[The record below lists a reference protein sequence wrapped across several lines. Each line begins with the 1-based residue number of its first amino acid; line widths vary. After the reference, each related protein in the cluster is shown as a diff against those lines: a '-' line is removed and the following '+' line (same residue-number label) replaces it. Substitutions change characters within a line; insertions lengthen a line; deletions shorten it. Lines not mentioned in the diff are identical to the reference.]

1 MISVP
6 SRDFQPM
13 SVHVV
18 VTCVYAPGGFWNQRP
33 CASMLPEGRMTSDLA
48 AGQVSAQFS
57 ARAGK
62 NCYSCFVGTGNIHE
76 TIYHQMR
83 VFRDTDGVGTGNFH
97 KTRQDYD
104 DGQISSELRNIRTRE
119 ILMPTHV
126 IQIFPMRPRVR
137 TSIVKS
143 PASPGPSHSGPHTG
157 QLDSSG
163 QSERSKGGCS
173 RYVSD
178 EIFTFGMGK

>member
-1 MISVP
+1 MVRSGP
-6 SRDFQPM
+6 
-13 SVHVV
+13 
-18 VTCVYAPGGFWNQRP
+18 AAK
-33 CASMLPEGRMTSDLA
+33 CASMLPDLRIASDLA
-48 AGQVSAQFS
+48 AGQSLTPSFLQSRKTLPFMSRKPTSITMTQFY
-57 ARAGK
+57 R
-62 NCYSCFVGTGNIHE
+62 
-76 TIYHQMR
+76 MR
-83 VFRDTDGVGTGNFH
+83 VFRDTDGVGAGNFH

-126 IQIFPMRPRVR
+126 IRIFPMRPRVR
-137 TSIVKS
+137 TWIVKS

-157 QLDSSG
+157 QRDSSG